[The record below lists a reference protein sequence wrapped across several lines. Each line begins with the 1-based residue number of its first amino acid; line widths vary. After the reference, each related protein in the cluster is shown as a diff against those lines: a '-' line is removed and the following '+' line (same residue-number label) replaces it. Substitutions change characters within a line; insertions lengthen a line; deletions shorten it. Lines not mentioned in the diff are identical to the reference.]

1 MAARAFRSAS
11 NLHSICRTIGSTTCT
26 RRVVSGPTLP
36 SQIKGQLPLQ
46 RRSFTSSLPNSFS
59 SSSPTSSA
67 ATMSTTDALVQA
79 AQSRRTIYKL
89 GKNSP
94 VADSKIEELV
104 NAAIL
109 NVPSSFNTQST
120 RLVVLL
126 REEHDNLWDLT
137 IETFKGLV
145 ASGTVPEEVFQKQTL
160 PKLQGFK
167 AAYGTILFY
176 EDPAHIKPFQ
186 EKFATYKAHFEPW
199 AEHSNAMHQYFLWT
213 ALETLGFGANL
224 QHYNPLID
232 TPVAQKWNI
241 PTEWRLISQLV
252 FGSPEAAAG
261 EKVQKPIEERVKI
274 FGKQ

>member
-46 RRSFTSSLPNSFS
+46 RRSFTLSLPNSFS